1 MIATWM
7 KVRKETSKSK
17 TMTEQSTSNEDSF
30 ISESDSIVNI
40 VNTNISLS
48 VSNLSIEECE
58 CDNKST
64 AEYNREFNS
73 LFINK
78 LKNEPQFLKDNYAI
92 IIDNIEYMFNEDNYI
107 VIQNLLHLKHNT
119 KVINEIFHRM
129 DSLLLVE
136 YGKHI
141 ISSLIDL
148 QSASIINVVLFFV
161 LKHIKEYINNKVF
174 RDIVS
179 ILYNTKFDF
188 VVIEIN
194 RGMLV
199 LKDTM

>member
-48 VSNLSIEECE
+48 VSNLSIEEC
-58 CDNKST
+58 DNKST
-64 AEYNREFNS
+64 AKYNREFNS

-78 LKNEPQFLKDNYAI
+78 LKNEPQFLKDNYDI

-174 RDIVS
+174 KDIVS

-194 RGMLV
+194 RVMLV

>member
-1 MIATWM
+1 MIITWM

-17 TMTEQSTSNEDSF
+17 TMTEQSTSNEDF
-30 ISESDSIVNI
+30 ISESDSIINI

-48 VSNLSIEECE
+48 VSNLSIEEC
-58 CDNKST
+58 DNKST

-73 LFINK
+73 LFFYK
-78 LKNEPQFLKDNYAI
+78 LKNEPQFLKDNYDI
-92 IIDNIEYMFNEDNYI
+92 IIDNIDYMFNEDNYI
-107 VIQNLLHLKHNT
+107 VIQNLLRLKNNK
-119 KVINEIFHRM
+119 KVINEIFLRL

-148 QSASIINVVLFFV
+148 RSTSIINVILFFV

-174 RDIVS
+174 KDIVS

-194 RGMLV
+194 RVML

>member
-1 MIATWM
+1 MIVTWM
-7 KVRKETSKSK
+7 KVSNETSKSK

-48 VSNLSIEECE
+48 VSNLSIEEC
-58 CDNKST
+58 DNKST
-64 AEYNREFNS
+64 AKYNREFNS

-174 RDIVS
+174 KDIVS

-194 RGMLV
+194 RV
-199 LKDTM
+199 CN

>member
-1 MIATWM
+1 MIVTWM
-7 KVRKETSKSK
+7 KVSNETSKSK

-48 VSNLSIEECE
+48 VSNLSIEEC
-58 CDNKST
+58 DNKST
-64 AEYNREFNS
+64 AKYNREFNS

-78 LKNEPQFLKDNYAI
+78 LKNEPQFLKDNYDI

-148 QSASIINVVLFFV
+148 QSVSIINVVLFFV

-194 RGMLV
+194 RV
-199 LKDTM
+199 CN

>member
-48 VSNLSIEECE
+48 VSNLSIEEC
-58 CDNKST
+58 DNKST
-64 AEYNREFNS
+64 AKYNREFNS

-78 LKNEPQFLKDNYAI
+78 LKNEPQFLKDNYDI

>member
-1 MIATWM
+1 MIVTWM
-7 KVRKETSKSK
+7 KVSNETSKSK

-48 VSNLSIEECE
+48 VSNLSIEEC
-58 CDNKST
+58 DNKST
-64 AEYNREFNS
+64 AKYNREFNS

-78 LKNEPQFLKDNYAI
+78 LKNEPQFLKDNYDI

>member
-1 MIATWM
+1 MIVTWM
-7 KVRKETSKSK
+7 KVSNETSKSK

-48 VSNLSIEECE
+48 VSNLSIEEC
-58 CDNKST
+58 DNKST
-64 AEYNREFNS
+64 AKYNREFNS

-78 LKNEPQFLKDNYAI
+78 LKNEPQFLKDNYDI

-174 RDIVS
+174 KDIVS

-194 RGMLV
+194 RVMLV

>member
-48 VSNLSIEECE
+48 VSNLSIEEC
-58 CDNKST
+58 DNKST
-64 AEYNREFNS
+64 AKYNREFNS

-78 LKNEPQFLKDNYAI
+78 LKNEPQFLKDNYDI

-174 RDIVS
+174 KDIVS

-194 RGMLV
+194 RVMLV
-199 LKDTM
+199 LGDTM

>member
-1 MIATWM
+1 MIVTWM
-7 KVRKETSKSK
+7 KVSNETSKSK

-48 VSNLSIEECE
+48 VSNLSIEEC
-58 CDNKST
+58 DNKST
-64 AEYNREFNS
+64 AKYNREFNS

-78 LKNEPQFLKDNYAI
+78 LKNEPQFLKDNYDI

-194 RGMLV
+194 RV
-199 LKDTM
+199 CN

>member
-1 MIATWM
+1 MIVTWM
-7 KVRKETSKSK
+7 KVSNETSKSK

-48 VSNLSIEECE
+48 VSNLSIEEC
-58 CDNKST
+58 DNKST
-64 AEYNREFNS
+64 AKYNREFNS

-78 LKNEPQFLKDNYAI
+78 LKNEPQFLKDNYDI

-148 QSASIINVVLFFV
+148 RSASIINVVLFFV
-161 LKHIKEYINNKVF
+161 LKHIKEYINNKIF
-174 RDIVS
+174 KDIVS

-194 RGMLV
+194 RVMLV

>member
-1 MIATWM
+1 MIVTWM
-7 KVRKETSKSK
+7 KVSNETSKSK

-48 VSNLSIEECE
+48 VSNLSIEEC
-58 CDNKST
+58 DNKST
-64 AEYNREFNS
+64 AKYNREFNS

-78 LKNEPQFLKDNYAI
+78 LKNEPQFLKDNYDI

-148 QSASIINVVLFFV
+148 QSVSIINVVLFFV

-174 RDIVS
+174 KDIVS

-194 RGMLV
+194 RV
-199 LKDTM
+199 CN

>member
-1 MIATWM
+1 MIVTWM
-7 KVRKETSKSK
+7 KVSNETSKSK

-48 VSNLSIEECE
+48 VFNLSIEE

-174 RDIVS
+174 KDIVS

-194 RGMLV
+194 RVMLV

>member
-1 MIATWM
+1 MIVTWM
-7 KVRKETSKSK
+7 KVSNETSKSK

-48 VSNLSIEECE
+48 VSNLSIEEC
-58 CDNKST
+58 DNKST
-64 AEYNREFNS
+64 AKYNREFNS

-78 LKNEPQFLKDNYAI
+78 LKNEPQFLKDNYDI

-174 RDIVS
+174 KDIVS

-194 RGMLV
+194 RVMLV
-199 LKDTM
+199 LGDTM

>member
-1 MIATWM
+1 MIVTWM
-7 KVRKETSKSK
+7 KVSNETSKSK

-48 VSNLSIEECE
+48 VSNLSIEEC
-58 CDNKST
+58 DNKST
-64 AEYNREFNS
+64 AKYNREFNS

-78 LKNEPQFLKDNYAI
+78 LKNEPQFLKDNYDI

-174 RDIVS
+174 KDIVS

-194 RGMLV
+194 RV
-199 LKDTM
+199 CN

>member
-1 MIATWM
+1 MIITWM
-7 KVRKETSKSK
+7 KVREETSKSK

-48 VSNLSIEECE
+48 VSNLSIEEC
-58 CDNKST
+58 DNKST
-64 AEYNREFNS
+64 AKYNREFNS

-78 LKNEPQFLKDNYAI
+78 LKNEPQFLKDNYDI

-174 RDIVS
+174 KDIVS

-194 RGMLV
+194 RV
-199 LKDTM
+199 CN

>member
-48 VSNLSIEECE
+48 VSNLSMEE

-64 AEYNREFNS
+64 AKYNREFNS

-174 RDIVS
+174 KDIVS

-194 RGMLV
+194 RV
-199 LKDTM
+199 CN

>member
-48 VSNLSIEECE
+48 VSNLSIEEC
-58 CDNKST
+58 DNKSS
-64 AEYNREFNS
+64 AKYNREFNS

-78 LKNEPQFLKDNYAI
+78 LKNEPQFLKDNYDI

-174 RDIVS
+174 KDIVS

-194 RGMLV
+194 RVMLV

>member
-1 MIATWM
+1 
-7 KVRKETSKSK
+7 
-17 TMTEQSTSNEDSF
+17 MTEQSTSNEDSF

-40 VNTNISLS
+40 VNTNLSLS
-48 VSNLSIEECE
+48 VSNLSIEE

-73 LFINK
+73 LFFYK
-78 LKNEPQFLKDNYAI
+78 LKNEPQFLKDNYDI
-92 IIDNIEYMFNEDNYI
+92 IIDNIDYMFNEDNYI
-107 VIQNLLHLKHNT
+107 VIQKLLQLKNNK
-119 KVINEIFHRM
+119 KVINEIFLRL

-148 QSASIINVVLFFV
+148 RSTSIINVILFFV

-174 RDIVS
+174 KDIVS

-194 RGMLV
+194 RVML

>member
-1 MIATWM
+1 MIVTWM
-7 KVRKETSKSK
+7 KVCEETSKSK

-48 VSNLSIEECE
+48 VSNLSIEEC
-58 CDNKST
+58 DNKST
-64 AEYNREFNS
+64 AKYNREFNS

-78 LKNEPQFLKDNYAI
+78 LKNEPQFLKDNYDI

-174 RDIVS
+174 KDIVS

-194 RGMLV
+194 RV
-199 LKDTM
+199 CN

>member
-1 MIATWM
+1 MIVTWM
-7 KVRKETSKSK
+7 KVSNETSKSK

-48 VSNLSIEECE
+48 VSNLSIEEC
-58 CDNKST
+58 DNKST
-64 AEYNREFNS
+64 AKYNREFNS

-78 LKNEPQFLKDNYAI
+78 LKNEPQFLKDNYDI

-107 VIQNLLHLKHNT
+107 VIQNLLQLKHNT

-174 RDIVS
+174 KDIVS

-194 RGMLV
+194 RV
-199 LKDTM
+199 CN

>member
-1 MIATWM
+1 MIVTWM
-7 KVRKETSKSK
+7 KVSNETSKSK

-48 VSNLSIEECE
+48 VSNLSIEEC
-58 CDNKST
+58 DNKST
-64 AEYNREFNS
+64 AKYNREFNS

-194 RGMLV
+194 RV
-199 LKDTM
+199 CN

>member
-48 VSNLSIEECE
+48 VSNLSIEEC
-58 CDNKST
+58 DNKST

-78 LKNEPQFLKDNYAI
+78 LKNEPQFLKDNYDI